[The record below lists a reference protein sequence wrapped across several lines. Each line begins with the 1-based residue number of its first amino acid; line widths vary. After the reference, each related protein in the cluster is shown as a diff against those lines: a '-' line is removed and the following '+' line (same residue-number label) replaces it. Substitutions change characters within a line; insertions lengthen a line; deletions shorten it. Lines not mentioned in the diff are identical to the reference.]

1 MRLTLTVVDPFGGD
15 AADVVLD
22 ADPEST
28 VGDIA
33 AELAAQVGHS
43 GAQVIPI
50 GQQRQGPVGSA
61 PLVYVD
67 GYAVDPSATV
77 IGSPL
82 REGAVVSL
90 QDPSGCLPGE
100 PTGLVE
106 LRVVGGPAAGFVH
119 RLGVGRYDIGSGAAS
134 AVRVDDPEVD
144 ARALT
149 LSVAKDG
156 TCRVTVHRD
165 GDGQEQ
171 DRDRDKNQEHVTLD
185 GVPIQDSEG
194 DGQKENDKAEKKEK
208 KQKGAK
214 GRGRNKG
221 GAESGGGKSSSAG
234 TYDWP
239 LGAQVGVGNTLF
251 ELGRYTP
258 PNAALKWSE
267 DGVGL
272 DYNRPP
278 RLRPPTRQTTFR
290 LPSAPREY
298 EPRPL
303 PWLMALTPLVGAV
316 VAVLIFQRWYYLI
329 MAGLSP
335 ILLFANYFNDKKHG
349 RKSHAK
355 QVKEYEEQKERIEK
369 DAQDALVQE
378 RDDRRHAIPDPA
390 AVLSLG
396 TGPRTRLWERRRTDR
411 DHLLIRVGTGQLPS
425 EVVLDDPEQ
434 DDHRRQ
440 VTWKIEDAPV
450 ALDLR
455 ALGVVGMAG
464 PGDSA
469 RALGRWAVAQTAALH
484 SPMDVQFYVLSENS
498 AQPSWDWVRWLP
510 HARPSSGQDVN
521 VLIGTDAETVG
532 ARVGELTQILDARK
546 KAAEQNR
553 SQGTTFSDPDIVV
566 VWDGSRRLRSLPGV
580 VRLLREG
587 PAVSL
592 YAICL
597 DAEERFL
604 PGECQAFVVAE
615 PRPEEHGRGG
625 RDRQHAQPQQAS
637 GGFPSF
643 QAWHTATPEPD
654 RAARPDKLRLRV
666 EEAGAE
672 RIKNVRPDFVPA
684 AWCLRLA
691 RSLSPLR
698 DISGES
704 EDSAL
709 PGSSRLLD
717 VLQLEPPAS
726 DAIVARW
733 RMGGQSTLAV
743 IGESY
748 DGPFGIDLRK
758 DGPHGLI
765 AGTTGSGKSELLQ
778 TIVAALAVANTPENM
793 TFVLVDYKGGSA
805 FKDCVK
811 LPHTVG
817 MVTDLDAH
825 LVERALESLGAE
837 LKRREH
843 ILAAA
848 DAKDIEDYQDLVRR
862 DPSHAPVPRLLIV
875 IDEFASM
882 VRDLPDFV
890 TGLVNIAQRGR
901 SLGIHLLLATQRPS
915 GVVSPEIRANTN
927 LRIALRVTDG
937 GESSDVIDSPE
948 AGQISKSTPG
958 RAYAR
963 LGHASLVPFQSG
975 RVGGRRP
982 GAADP
987 ASLAPWVGPLSWED
1001 LGRAALAKP
1010 KSEAREDDE
1019 ITDLKVLVDA
1029 VREANSSLGVPA
1041 QHSPWLPALDET
1053 LLLDD
1058 IEVPAVA
1065 LTAGRLAPAPY
1076 GVEDLPGDQAR
1087 RPVAVDFSSFGH
1099 LMIGGAP
1106 RSGRSQV
1113 LRTIAGSLARTHS
1126 VADVHLYG
1134 IDCGNGALNALTRL
1148 PHCGAVVGRNQTER
1162 VIRLVNRLKG
1172 ELSRRQDLL
1181 SDKGYA
1187 DIGEQRAAAAEG
1199 ERLPHIVV
1207 LLDRWE
1213 GWVPTLGEIDHGS
1226 LTDELQTMMREGAS
1240 VGIHLVLT
1248 GDRTLLVGRIATLTE
1263 DKYGLRLAD
1272 RSDFSSLGIPARKV
1286 PEEIPPGRA
1295 FRNEAGTETQFALL
1309 AEDTTGQG
1317 QAAALTAIGV
1327 VAAARDADVPR
1338 ARRPFRVD
1346 SLPSRIS
1353 FPEAWELRDP
1363 EASRSKL
1370 WALAGI
1376 GGDEIVGFGPD
1387 LAEGVPAFVVA
1398 GPAKS
1403 GRSTVLMNIA
1413 QSFLAHGTR
1422 LVVAAPRQ
1430 SPLRRLDGTDGVLKV
1445 FTGDDI
1451 DEDDFEELIDEASTE
1466 EPIAVLIDDG
1476 EILEDCDAGSQMKK
1490 LVSRGAERGLALVI
1504 AGDEED
1510 VCSGFSGWQ
1519 VDAKKARRGILLS
1532 PQESSSGD
1540 LIGVRLS
1547 RSMVGGQV
1555 VPGKGML
1562 HLGDG
1567 ELRTVVVP
1575 G

>member
-1 MRLTLTVVDPFGGD
+1 MRLTLTVVDPFGGGT
-15 AADVVLD
+15 ADVVLD
-22 ADPEST
+22 ADPESSM
-28 VGDIA
+28 GDIA
-33 AELAAQVGHS
+33 QELAQQVGQG
-43 GAQVIPI
+43 GAQVIPL
-50 GQQRQGPVGSA
+50 GQQSVGGGRGRGGGGGNS
-61 PLVYVD
+61 PLLYVD
-67 GYAVDPSATV
+67 GYAVDPGATV
-77 IGSPL
+77 ANSPL

-90 QDPSGCLPGE
+90 QDPAGCLPGE

-106 LRVVGGPAAGFVH
+106 LRVVGGPAAGAVH
-119 RLGVGRYDIGSGAAS
+119 RLGIGRYDIGSGPAS
-134 AVRVDDPEVD
+134 YIRIDDPEVD

-149 LSVAKDG
+149 LSVATDG
-156 TCRVTVHRD
+156 TCQVAVHGDKHRGKGGVT
-165 GDGQEQ
+165 G
-171 DRDRDKNQEHVTLD
+171 VTLD
-185 GVPIQDSEG
+185 GEAVEKP
-194 DGQKENDKAEKKEK
+194 DGGE
-208 KQKGAK
+208 
-214 GRGRNKG
+214 
-221 GAESGGGKSSSAG
+221 
-234 TYDWP
+234 WP
-239 LGAQVGVGNTLF
+239 LGGQIAVGNSLL
-251 ELGRYTP
+251 ELVRYAP

-267 DGVGL
+267 DGTGL

-278 RLRPPTRQTTFR
+278 RLRPPDRQTKFR
-290 LPSAPREY
+290 LPSPPKDFEA
-298 EPRPL
+298 RPL
-303 PWLMALTPLVGAV
+303 PWLMALFPLVGAV
-316 VAVLIFQRWYYLI
+316 VAVAIFGRWYYLI
-329 MAGLSP
+329 MAVLSP
-335 ILLFANYFNDKKHG
+335 IMLFGNYFMDKKHG

-355 QVKEYEEQKERIEK
+355 QVKEYKETKARIEK
-369 DAQDALVQE
+369 DAQDALVAE
-378 RDDRRHAIPDPA
+378 RVDRRNAIPDPA
-390 AVLSLG
+390 TVLSLG

-411 DHLLIRVGTGQLPS
+411 DHLLLRVGTGELPS
-425 EVVLDDPEQ
+425 EVVLDDPER
-434 DDHRRQ
+434 DEHRRQ
-440 VTWKIEDAPV
+440 VTWKIKDAPV
-450 ALDLR
+450 ALSLR
-455 ALGVVGMAG
+455 SLGVIGMAG

-484 SPMDVQFYVLSENS
+484 SPMDVQFYVLSENT
-498 AQPSWDWVRWLP
+498 AQESWDWVRWLP
-510 HARPSSGQDVN
+510 HARPGGGQDIN

-532 ARVGELTQILDARK
+532 ARIGELTQILDARL
-546 KAAEQNR
+546 KAAEQTRGR
-553 SQGTTFSDPDIVV
+553 SSFSDPDIVV

-587 PAVSL
+587 PDVSMYAV
-592 YAICL
+592 CL

-615 PRPEEHGRGG
+615 PKAQEYDPAGPAQGG
-625 RDRQHAQPQQAS
+625 GGVPQPVAG

-643 QAWHTATPEPD
+643 QAWHQTGQQTD
-654 RAARPDKLRLRV
+654 RREAADELRLRV
-666 EEAGAE
+666 EEEGAE
-672 RIKNVRPDFVPA
+672 RLRDIRPEFVSP

-698 DISGES
+698 DISGET

-709 PGSSRLLD
+709 PTSSRLLD
-717 VLQLEPPAS
+717 VLQLEPPTS
-726 DAIVARW
+726 DALAARW

-748 DGPFGIDLRK
+748 DGPFGIDMRK

-765 AGTTGSGKSELLQ
+765 AGTTGAGKSELLQ
-778 TIVAALAVANTPENM
+778 TIVASLAVANTPENM
-793 TFVLVDYKGGSA
+793 TFVLVDYKGGAA
-805 FKDCVK
+805 FKDCVH

-837 LKRREH
+837 LHRREH

-862 DPSHAPVPRLLIV
+862 DPSHKPLPRLLIV

-882 VRDLPDFV
+882 VRDLPNFV

-958 RAYAR
+958 RAYVR

-987 ASLAPWVGPLSWED
+987 RVLAPWVGALGWED
-1001 LGRAALAKP
+1001 LGRAALTKP
-1010 KSEAREDDE
+1010 KLEAREEEE

-1029 VREANSSLGVPA
+1029 VREANTALGIPA
-1041 QHSPWLPALDET
+1041 QHSPWLPALTET
-1053 LLLDD
+1053 LLLDE
-1058 IEVPAVA
+1058 IPAPQPTATAAPGA
-1065 LTAGRLAPAPY
+1065 LPPAPY
-1076 GVEDLPGDQAR
+1076 GIEDLPSDQAR
-1087 RPVAVDFSSFGH
+1087 RPVVVDFSTFGH

-1106 RSGRSQV
+1106 RSGRSQI

-1126 VADVHLYG
+1126 CADVHLYA

-1162 VIRLVNRLKG
+1162 VVRLINRLKG
-1172 ELSRRQDLL
+1172 ELSRRQDQLA
-1181 SDKGYA
+1181 DKGFA
-1187 DIGEQRAAAAEG
+1187 DIGEQRAAVAEQ

-1213 GWVPTLGEIDHGS
+1213 GWLPTLGEIDHGG
-1226 LTDELQTMMREGAS
+1226 LTDELTTIMREGAS
-1240 VGIHLVLT
+1240 VGIHMVIT
-1248 GDRTLLVGRIATLTE
+1248 GDRQLLVGRISSLTE

-1272 RSDFSSLGIPARKV
+1272 RSDFSTLGIPSRKV
-1286 PEEIPPGRA
+1286 PEEIPPGRGYK
-1295 FRNEAGTETQFALL
+1295 NEAGTETQFALL
-1309 AEDTTGQG
+1309 AEDATGQG
-1317 QAAALTAIGV
+1317 QAAAIGAIGE
-1327 VAAARDADVPR
+1327 AAAVRDAEVPR
-1338 ARRPFRVD
+1338 AKRPFRVD
-1346 SLPSRIS
+1346 SLPSRVS
-1353 FPEAWELRDP
+1353 FGDAWEMRDA

-1370 WALAGI
+1370 WGLAGI
-1376 GGDEIVGFGPD
+1376 GGDDIMGFGPD
-1387 LAEGVPAFVVA
+1387 LASGVPTFVIA

-1403 GRSTVLMNIA
+1403 GRSTTLMNFA
-1413 QSFLAHGTR
+1413 QSYLNQGVR
-1422 LVVAAPRQ
+1422 LVIAAPRP
-1430 SPLRRLDGTDGVLKV
+1430 SPLRQLDGHDLVVKA

-1451 DEDDFEELIDEASTE
+1451 DEDDFEEAIDSATLED
-1466 EPIAVLIDDG
+1466 PIVVLVDDG
-1476 EILEDCDAGSQMKK
+1476 EVLEDCDAESHFKR
-1490 LVSRGAERGLALVI
+1490 LVQRGVERGLALVI

-1519 VDAKKARRGILLS
+1519 VEAKKGRRGILLS

-1540 LIGVRLS
+1540 LIGLRIS

-1555 VPGKGML
+1555 APGKGML

-1567 ELRTVVVP
+1567 ELRTVVIP

>member
-33 AELAAQVGHS
+33 QELAAQVGHS
-43 GAQVIPI
+43 GAQVVPI
-50 GQQRQGPVGSA
+50 GHQGRTPAGNA

-77 IGSPL
+77 VGSPL
-82 REGAVVSL
+82 RDGAVVSL

-106 LRVVGGPAAGFVH
+106 LRVVGGPAAGIVH
-119 RLGVGRYDIGSGAAS
+119 RLGVGRYDIGSGPAS
-134 AVRVDDPEVD
+134 TLRIDDPEVD

-149 LSVAKDG
+149 LSVATDG
-156 TCRVTVHRD
+156 TCQVTLHCD
-165 GDGQEQ
+165 AED
-171 DRDRDKNQEHVTLD
+171 VTLD
-185 GVPIQDSEG
+185 GTSMAEPEDTEEDKGKKKRKGKKRKDRGGPAGRGQDGG
-194 DGQKENDKAEKKEK
+194 DGTA
-208 KQKGAK
+208 
-214 GRGRNKG
+214 
-221 GAESGGGKSSSAG
+221 SGKR
-234 TYDWP
+234 DWP
-239 LGAQVGVGNTLF
+239 LGGQIGVGNSLL
-251 ELGRYTP
+251 ELVRYTP
-258 PNAALKWSE
+258 PNAALKWSD
-267 DGVGL
+267 DGLGL

-278 RLRPPTRQTTFR
+278 RLRPAERQTNFR

-298 EPRPL
+298 EARPL

-329 MAGLSP
+329 MAALSP
-335 ILLFANYFNDKKHG
+335 VLLFANYFNDKKHG

-369 DAQDALVQE
+369 DAQEALVQE
-378 RDDRRHAIPDPA
+378 RNDRRHAIPDPA
-390 AVLSLG
+390 TVLSLG

-411 DHLLIRVGTGQLPS
+411 DHLLLRFGTGRLPS

-450 ALDLR
+450 ALNLR
-455 ALGVVGMAG
+455 ALGVIGVAG

-498 AQPSWDWVRWLP
+498 ARQSWDWVRWLP
-510 HARPSSGQDVN
+510 HARPAAGQDVN
-521 VLIGTDAETVG
+521 VLIGNDAETVG
-532 ARVGELTQILDARK
+532 ARIGELTQILDARK

-587 PAVSL
+587 PSVSM
-592 YAICL
+592 YALCL

-615 PRPEEHGRGG
+615 PKAEEHDRGQQQ
-625 RDRQHAQPQQAS
+625 QHVRPQQAG

-643 QAWHTATPEPD
+643 QAWHTGTAAEPS
-654 RAARPDKLRLRV
+654 RADAPGKLRLRV

-672 RIKNVRPDFVPA
+672 RLKDVRPDFVSP

-698 DISGES
+698 DISGET

-717 VLQLEPPAS
+717 VLQLEPPTS

-748 DGPFGIDLRK
+748 DGPFGIDIRK

-927 LRIALRVTDG
+927 LRIALRVTDA
-937 GESSDVIDSPE
+937 GESTDVIDSPE
-948 AGQISKSTPG
+948 AGHITKSTPG

-987 ASLAPWVGPLSWED
+987 AALAPWVGPLAWED
-1001 LGRAALAKP
+1001 LGRAALTKP

-1029 VREANSSLGVPA
+1029 VRDANSSLGIPA

-1058 IEVPAVA
+1058 VEVPAVA
-1065 LTAGRLAPAPY
+1065 LAPGKLPPAPY
-1076 GVEDLPGDQAR
+1076 GIEDLPADQAR
-1087 RPVAVDFSSFGH
+1087 RPVVVDFATFGH

-1148 PHCGAVVGRNQTER
+1148 PHCGAVVARNQTER

-1181 SDKGYA
+1181 ADKGFA
-1187 DIGEQRAAAAEG
+1187 DIGEQRAAVAED

-1317 QAAALTAIGV
+1317 QAAALAAIGE
-1327 VAAARDADVPR
+1327 AATARDADVPR
-1338 ARRPFRVD
+1338 TRRPFRVD

-1370 WALAGI
+1370 WGLAGI

-1387 LAEGVPAFVVA
+1387 LAEGVPAFVIA

-1403 GRSTVLMNIA
+1403 GRSTVLMNFA

-1451 DEDDFEELIDEASTE
+1451 DEDDFEELIDEASAD

-1476 EILEDCDAGSQMKK
+1476 EILEDCDAESQLKK
-1490 LVSRGAERGLALVI
+1490 IVSRGAERGLALVI

-1540 LIGVRLS
+1540 LIGLRLS

>member
-1 MRLTLTVVDPFGGD
+1 MRLTLTVVDPYGGGS
-15 AADVVLD
+15 ADVVLD

-33 AELAAQVGHS
+33 EELAKQVGIA

-50 GQQRQGPVGSA
+50 GHQGQAGTGGA

-77 IGSPL
+77 VGSPL

-106 LRVVGGPAAGFVH
+106 LRVVGGPGAGFVH
-119 RLGVGRYDIGSGAAS
+119 RLGVGKYDIGSGPAAY
-134 AVRVDDPEVD
+134 VRIEDPEVD

-149 LSVAKDG
+149 LSVATDG
-156 TCRVTVHRD
+156 TCKVAVHS
-165 GDGQEQ
+165 
-171 DRDRDKNQEHVTLD
+171 DKEGVTLD
-185 GVPIQDSEG
+185 GESVQERDG
-194 DGQKENDKAEKKEK
+194 D
-208 KQKGAK
+208 
-214 GRGRNKG
+214 
-221 GAESGGGKSSSAG
+221 
-234 TYDWP
+234 DWP
-239 LGAQVGVGNTLF
+239 LGAQIAVGNSLV
-251 ELGRYTP
+251 ELARYAP

-278 RLRPPTRQTTFR
+278 RLRPAERQTNFR
-290 LPSAPREY
+290 LPSSPRDY
-298 EPRPL
+298 EARPL

-316 VAVLIFQRWYYLI
+316 VAVMVFGRWYYLI

-355 QVKEYEEQKERIEK
+355 QVKEYEEQKARIEK
-369 DAQDALVQE
+369 DAQAALVAE
-378 RDDRRHAIPDPA
+378 RDDRRQAIPDPA
-390 AVLSLG
+390 VVLSVA

-411 DHLLIRVGTGQLPS
+411 DHLLLRVGTGQLPS

-450 ALDLR
+450 ALSLR
-455 ALGVVGMAG
+455 TLGVVGIAG

-469 RALGRWAVAQTAALH
+469 RSLGRWAVAQTAALH

-498 AQPSWDWVRWLP
+498 AQSEWDWVRWLP
-510 HARPSSGQDVN
+510 HSRPSGGQDVN

-532 ARVGELTQILDARK
+532 ARIGELTQILDARK
-546 KAAEQNR
+546 KAAEQKGGGA
-553 SQGTTFSDPDIVV
+553 QGSSFTDPDIVV

-587 PAVSL
+587 PAVSMF
-592 YAICL
+592 AVCI

-615 PRPEEHGRGG
+615 PRAEESG
-625 RDRQHAQPQQAS
+625 RQHRDAEARPAQQVA

-643 QAWHTATPEPD
+643 QAWHTNTPAEPEQ
-654 RAARPDKLRLRV
+654 RARAEKLRLRV
-666 EEAGAE
+666 EEAGVE
-672 RIKNVRPDFVPA
+672 RITGVRPDFVTP

-691 RSLSPLR
+691 RSLSALR
-698 DISGES
+698 DISGET

-717 VLQLEPPAS
+717 VLQLEPPTA
-726 DAIVARW
+726 DAIGARW
-733 RMGGQSTLAV
+733 RMGGQSTMAV

-748 DGPFGIDLRK
+748 DGPFGIDMRK

-948 AGQISKSTPG
+948 AGHISKNTPG
-958 RAYAR
+958 RAYVR
-963 LGHASLVPFQSG
+963 LGHSSLVPFQSG

-987 ASLAPWVGPLSWED
+987 AALAPWVGPLGWEE
-1001 LGRAALAKP
+1001 LGRAALTKP
-1010 KSEAREDDE
+1010 KTESREDDE

-1029 VREANSSLGVPA
+1029 VRDANRSMGIPA
-1041 QHSPWLPALDET
+1041 QHSPWLPALDEK
-1053 LLLDD
+1053 LLLDE
-1058 IEVPAVA
+1058 IEVPA
-1065 LTAGRLAPAPY
+1065 LAGAAPGKLPPAPY
-1076 GVEDLPGDQAR
+1076 GIEDLPSDQAR
-1087 RPVAVDFSSFGH
+1087 RPVVVDFASFGH

-1126 VADVHLYG
+1126 TADVHLYG

-1162 VIRLVNRLKG
+1162 VVRLVNRLKG

-1181 SDKGYA
+1181 ADSGFA
-1187 DIGEQRAAAAEG
+1187 DIGEQRASAEES

-1213 GWVPTLGEIDHGS
+1213 GWVPTLGEVDHGS

-1240 VGIHLVLT
+1240 VGIHLILT

-1272 RSDFSSLGIPARKV
+1272 RSDFASLGIPSRKV

-1309 AEDTTGQG
+1309 SEDTTGQG
-1317 QAAALTAIGV
+1317 QAAAITAIGEA
-1327 VAAARDADVPR
+1327 AAARDAGVPR

-1353 FPEAWELRDP
+1353 FPEAWEMRDP
-1363 EASRSKL
+1363 EASRSRL
-1370 WALAGI
+1370 WALIGI

-1387 LAEGVPAFVVA
+1387 LADGVPSFVIA

-1403 GRSTVLMNIA
+1403 GRSTVLMNVA
-1413 QSFLAHGTR
+1413 QSLLAQGTR

-1430 SPLRRLDGTDGVLKV
+1430 SPVRQLDGAEGVLKV

-1451 DEDDFEELIDEASTE
+1451 DEDEFEELIDGASPE
-1466 EPIAVLIDDG
+1466 EPIAVLVDDG
-1476 EILEDCDAGSQMKK
+1476 EILEDCDAESQMKK
-1490 LVSRGAERGLALVI
+1490 IVSRGAERGLALVI

-1540 LIGVRLS
+1540 LIGLRVS
-1547 RSMVGGQV
+1547 RQMVGGQV
-1555 VPGKGML
+1555 TPGKGML

>member
-1 MRLTLTVVDPFGGD
+1 VRLTLTVVDPFGGGS
-15 AADVVLD
+15 ADVVLD

-33 AELAAQVGHS
+33 QELAKQVGDI

-50 GQQRQGPVGSA
+50 GQQHMTHGSA

-77 IGSPL
+77 VRSPL
-82 REGAVVSL
+82 RDGAVVSL

-100 PTGLVE
+100 PAGLVE

-119 RLGVGRYDIGSGAAS
+119 RLGVGRYDIGSGPAS
-134 AVRVDDPEVD
+134 YIRIDDPEVE

-149 LSVAKDG
+149 LSVASDG
-156 TCRVTVHRD
+156 TCTLAVHVEGEDAVRLDGEPVD
-165 GDGQEQ
+165 GD
-171 DRDRDKNQEHVTLD
+171 
-185 GVPIQDSEG
+185 
-194 DGQKENDKAEKKEK
+194 A
-208 KQKGAK
+208 
-214 GRGRNKG
+214 
-221 GAESGGGKSSSAG
+221 
-234 TYDWP
+234 WP
-239 LGAQVGVGNTLF
+239 LGAQVSVGNTL
-251 ELGRYTP
+251 LQLARYSP
-258 PNAALKWSE
+258 PDAALKWSD
-267 DGVGL
+267 DGIGL

-278 RLRPPTRQTTFR
+278 RLRPAERQTKFR
-290 LPSAPREY
+290 LPSPPREY
-298 EPRPL
+298 EARPL

-316 VAVLIFQRWYYLI
+316 VSVLIFQRWYYLI

-349 RKSHAK
+349 RKSHAR
-355 QVKEYEEQKERIEK
+355 QVKEYKEQKERIEA
-369 DAQDALVQE
+369 DAQEALRNE
-378 RDDRRHAIPDPA
+378 RDDRRHAVPDPA
-390 AVLSLG
+390 AVLSMG
-396 TGPRTRLWERRRTDR
+396 TGPRTRLWERRRTDP
-411 DHLLIRVGTGQLPS
+411 DHLLLRVGTGTLPS

-440 VTWKIEDAPV
+440 VTWNIEDAPV
-450 ALDLR
+450 ALNLR
-455 ALGVVGMAG
+455 SLGVIGIAG

-484 SPMDVQFYVLSENS
+484 SPMDVQFCVLSDNS
-498 AQPSWDWVRWLP
+498 ARDSWDWLRWLP
-510 HARPSSGQDVN
+510 HTRPAAGLDVN
-521 VLIGTDAETVG
+521 ILIGTDAETVG
-532 ARVGELTQILDARK
+532 ARIGELTQILDARK

-553 SQGTTFSDPDIVV
+553 GQAATFSDPDIVV

-587 PAVSL
+587 PSVSMFAV
-592 YAICL
+592 CL

-615 PRPEEHGRGG
+615 PHRREPHSEETAPRPV
-625 RDRQHAQPQQAS
+625 S

-643 QAWHTATPEPD
+643 QAWHTAAPQETRSDD
-654 RAARPDKLRLRV
+654 RPLELRLRV
-666 EEAGAE
+666 EEAGAA
-672 RIKNVRPDFVPA
+672 RIKDVRPDFVSP

-691 RSLSPLR
+691 RALAPLR
-698 DISGES
+698 DISGET

-717 VLQLEPPAS
+717 VLQLEPPTP

-748 DGPFGIDLRK
+748 DGPFGIDIRK

-793 TFVLVDYKGGSA
+793 TFVLVDYKGGAA
-805 FKDCVK
+805 FKDCVH

-837 LKRREH
+837 LHRREH

-862 DPSHAPVPRLLIV
+862 DPSHRPVPRLLIV

-948 AGQISKSTPG
+948 AGHISKNTPG

-987 ASLAPWVGPLSWED
+987 AALAPWVGPLAWED

-1010 KSEAREDDE
+1010 ASQAREDDE
-1019 ITDLKVLVDA
+1019 ITDLKVLVDTI
-1029 VREANSSLGVPA
+1029 RDANRSLGIPRL
-1041 QHSPWLPALDET
+1041 HSPWLPALDET
-1053 LLLDD
+1053 LLLED
-1058 IEVPAVA
+1058 VPAPA
-1065 LTAGRLAPAPY
+1065 FTPAPGRLAPAPY
-1076 GVEDLPGDQAR
+1076 GVEDLPALQSR
-1087 RPVAVDFSSFGH
+1087 RPVAVDFDSFGH

-1148 PHCGAVVGRNQTER
+1148 PHCGAVVSRNQTER

-1172 ELSRRQDLL
+1172 EMDRRQNLL
-1181 SDKGYA
+1181 ADKGFA
-1187 DIGEQRAAAAEG
+1187 DIGEQRAAVAED

-1213 GWVPTLGEIDHGS
+1213 GWVPTLGELDHGS

-1272 RSDFSSLGIPARKV
+1272 RGDFSALGIPARKV

-1295 FRNEAGTETQFALL
+1295 FRNESGTETQFALL

-1317 QAAALTAIGV
+1317 QAAALTAIGEA
-1327 VAAARDADVPR
+1327 AAARDAQVPR

-1346 SLPSRIS
+1346 SLPSRIN
-1353 FPEAWELRDP
+1353 FADAWEMRDP
-1363 EASRSKL
+1363 QAARSKL

-1376 GGDEIVGFGPD
+1376 GGDEIVGLGPD
-1387 LAEGVPAFVVA
+1387 LAEGVPAFVIA

-1403 GRSTVLMNIA
+1403 GRSTVLMNFA
-1413 QSFLAHGTR
+1413 QSYLRQGVR

-1430 SPLRRLDGTDGVLKV
+1430 SPLRQLDGSEGVLKV

-1451 DEDDFEELIDEASTE
+1451 DEDEFEELIDDAEPSTDA
-1466 EPIAVLIDDG
+1466 PVAVLIDDA
-1476 EILEDCDAGSQMKK
+1476 EILEDADAASQLKK

-1540 LIGVRLS
+1540 LIGLRLS
-1547 RSMVGGQV
+1547 RSLVGGQIA
-1555 VPGKGML
+1555 PGKGML

>member
-1 MRLTLTVVDPFGGD
+1 MRLTLTVVDPYGGS

-33 AELAAQVGHS
+33 EELAKQVGVS

-50 GQQRQGPVGSA
+50 GHQRQQGGGSGGA

-77 IGSPL
+77 VGSPL

-106 LRVVGGPAAGFVH
+106 LRVVGGPGAGFVH
-119 RLGVGRYDIGSGAAS
+119 RLGVGKYDIGSGPAAY
-134 AVRVDDPEVD
+134 VKIEDPEVE

-149 LSVAKDG
+149 LSVSSDG
-156 TCRVTVHRD
+156 ACKVVVH
-165 GDGQEQ
+165 GDKE
-171 DRDRDKNQEHVTLD
+171 KVTLD
-185 GVPIQDSEG
+185 GESVKDRDSE
-194 DGQKENDKAEKKEK
+194 E
-208 KQKGAK
+208 
-214 GRGRNKG
+214 
-221 GAESGGGKSSSAG
+221 
-234 TYDWP
+234 WP
-239 LGAQVGVGNTLF
+239 LGGQIGIGNSLV
-251 ELGRYTP
+251 ELARYAP

-278 RLRPPTRQTTFR
+278 RLRPPQRQTSFR
-290 LPSAPREY
+290 LPSPPREY
-298 EPRPL
+298 EARPL

-316 VAVLIFQRWYYLI
+316 IAVAVFGRWYYLI

-369 DAQDALVQE
+369 DARDALVAE
-378 RDDRRHAIPDPA
+378 RDDRRQAIPDPA
-390 AVLSLG
+390 VVLSVG

-411 DHLLIRVGTGQLPS
+411 DHLLVRVGTGQLAS

-440 VTWKIEDAPV
+440 VTWKIKDAPV
-450 ALDLR
+450 ALSLR
-455 ALGVVGMAG
+455 TLGVVGIAG

-469 RALGRWAVAQTAALH
+469 RSLGRWAVAQTAALH

-498 AQPSWDWVRWLP
+498 AQSGWDWVRWLP
-510 HARPSSGQDVN
+510 HSKPSGGQDVN

-532 ARVGELTQILDARK
+532 ARIGELTQILDARK
-546 KAAEQNR
+546 KAAEQKGGGA
-553 SQGTTFSDPDIVV
+553 QGSSFSDPDIVV

-587 PAVSL
+587 PAVSMF
-592 YAICL
+592 AVCL

-615 PRPEEHGRGG
+615 PMAEESGRPQPDE
-625 RDRQHAQPQQAS
+625 QVQAAQQVV

-643 QAWHTATPEPD
+643 QAWHTGAPAEAEQ
-654 RAARPDKLRLRV
+654 RARTEKLRLRV
-666 EEAGAE
+666 EEAGVE
-672 RIKNVRPDFVPA
+672 RITDVRPDFVTS

-691 RSLSPLR
+691 RAMSALR
-698 DISGES
+698 DISGET

-709 PGSSRLLD
+709 PGASRLLD
-717 VLQLEPPAS
+717 VLQLEPPTA
-726 DAIVARW
+726 DAIGARW
-733 RMGGQSTLAV
+733 RMGGQSTMAV

-748 DGPFGIDLRK
+748 DGPFGIDMRK

-848 DAKDIEDYQDLVRR
+848 DAKDIEDYQDLVKR

-948 AGQISKSTPG
+948 AGHISKNTPG
-958 RAYAR
+958 RAYVR
-963 LGHASLVPFQSG
+963 LGHSSLVPFQSG

-987 ASLAPWVGPLSWED
+987 AALAPWVGALGWED
-1001 LGRAALAKP
+1001 LGRAALTKP
-1010 KSEAREDDE
+1010 KTEAREDDE
-1019 ITDLKVLVDA
+1019 VTDLKVLVDA
-1029 VREANSSLGVPA
+1029 VRDANRSLGIPA

-1058 IEVPAVA
+1058 IDAPV
-1065 LTAGRLAPAPY
+1065 LAGAAPGKLPPAPF
-1076 GVEDLPGDQAR
+1076 GIEDLPSDQAR
-1087 RPVAVDFSSFGH
+1087 RPVVVDFASFGH

-1162 VIRLVNRLKG
+1162 VVRLVNRLKG

-1181 SDKGYA
+1181 ADAGYA
-1187 DIGEQRAAAAEG
+1187 DIGEQRASVAED

-1213 GWVPTLGEIDHGS
+1213 GWVPTLGEVDHGS

-1272 RSDFSSLGIPARKV
+1272 RGDFSALGIPTRKV

-1309 AEDTTGQG
+1309 SEDTTGQG
-1317 QAAALTAIGV
+1317 QAAAITAIGE
-1327 VAAARDADVPR
+1327 AATARDAEVPR

-1346 SLPSRIS
+1346 SLPSRIA
-1353 FPEAWELRDP
+1353 FPDAWEMRDP

-1370 WALAGI
+1370 WALIGI

-1387 LAEGVPAFVVA
+1387 LADGVPSFVIA

-1403 GRSTVLMNIA
+1403 GRSTVLLNVA
-1413 QSFLAHGTR
+1413 QSLLAQGTR

-1430 SPLRRLDGTDGVLKV
+1430 SPVRQLDGREGVLKV

-1451 DEDDFEELIDEASTE
+1451 DEDEFEELIDEASPE

-1476 EILEDCDAGSQMKK
+1476 EILEDCDAESQMKK
-1490 LVSRGAERGLALVI
+1490 IVSRGAERGLALVI

-1540 LIGVRLS
+1540 LIGLRIS
-1547 RSMVGGQV
+1547 RGMVGGQV
-1555 VPGKGML
+1555 APGKGML

>member
-1 MRLTLTVVDPFGGD
+1 MRLTLTVVDPFGGGT
-15 AADVVLD
+15 ADVVLD

-33 AELAAQVGHS
+33 EELAKQVGVS

-50 GQQRQGPVGSA
+50 GHQRQGGAGNA

-90 QDPSGCLPGE
+90 QDPSGCLVGE

-106 LRVVGGPAAGFVH
+106 LRIVGGPGAGFVH
-119 RLGVGRYDIGSGAAS
+119 RLGVGKYDIGSGNAAH
-134 AVRVDDPEVD
+134 VRIDDPELD

-149 LSVAKDG
+149 LSVATDG
-156 TCRVTVHRD
+156 TCKVAVHS
-165 GDGQEQ
+165 
-171 DRDRDKNQEHVTLD
+171 DKEGVTLD
-185 GVPIQDSEG
+185 GAPITER
-194 DGQKENDKAEKKEK
+194 ENEKKDETDGKGKRKRK
-208 KQKGAK
+208 KKDGEDGDEQGVRDKDA
-214 GRGRNKG
+214 
-221 GAESGGGKSSSAG
+221 
-234 TYDWP
+234 WP
-239 LGAQVGVGNTLF
+239 LGAQIAVGNSLV
-251 ELGRYTP
+251 ELARYSP
-258 PNAALKWSE
+258 PNAALKWSD

-278 RLRPPTRQTTFR
+278 RLRPPERQTNFR
-290 LPSAPREY
+290 LPSPPREY
-298 EPRPL
+298 EARPL

-316 VAVLIFQRWYYLI
+316 VAVAIFGRWYYLI

-355 QVKEYEEQKERIEK
+355 QVQEYEEQKARIEK
-369 DAQDALVQE
+369 DAQDALVTE
-378 RDDRRHAIPDPA
+378 RNDRRHAIPDPA
-390 AVLSLG
+390 VVLSVG

-411 DHLLIRVGTGQLPS
+411 DHLLLRVGTGRLPS

-450 ALDLR
+450 ALSLR
-455 ALGVVGMAG
+455 GLGVIGMAG

-469 RALGRWAVAQTAALH
+469 RSLGRWAVAQTAALH

-498 AQPSWDWVRWLP
+498 AQSKWDWVRWLP
-510 HARPSSGQDVN
+510 HARPSGGQDVN

-532 ARVGELTQILDARK
+532 ARIGELTQILDARK
-546 KAAEQNR
+546 KAAQQNGGQA
-553 SQGTTFSDPDIVV
+553 STFSDPDIVV

-587 PAVSL
+587 PSVSI

-615 PRPEEHGRGG
+615 PKVEET
-625 RDRQHAQPQQAS
+625 RQQQGTQRQVA

-643 QAWHTATPEPD
+643 QAWHAGADAAESEQ
-654 RAARPDKLRLRV
+654 RARAEKLRLRV

-672 RIKNVRPDFVPA
+672 RIADVRPDFVTP

-691 RSLSPLR
+691 RSLSALR
-698 DISGES
+698 DISGET

-709 PGSSRLLD
+709 PGASRLLD
-717 VLQLEPPAS
+717 VLQLEPPTA
-726 DAIVARW
+726 DAITARW
-733 RMGGQSTLAV
+733 RMGGQSTMAV

-748 DGPFGIDLRK
+748 DGPFGIDMRK

-937 GESSDVIDSPE
+937 GESTDVIDSPE
-948 AGQISKSTPG
+948 AGHISKSTPG
-958 RAYAR
+958 RAYVR
-963 LGHASLVPFQSG
+963 LGHSSLVPFQSG

-987 ASLAPWVGPLSWED
+987 AALAPWVGPLGWED
-1001 LGRAALAKP
+1001 LGRAALTKP
-1010 KSEAREDDE
+1010 KAEARQDDE

-1029 VREANSSLGVPA
+1029 VREANRSMGIPA

-1058 IEVPAVA
+1058 IEVPALA
-1065 LTAGRLAPAPY
+1065 ATAPGKLPPAPY
-1076 GVEDLPGDQAR
+1076 GIEDLPADQAR
-1087 RPVAVDFSSFGH
+1087 RPVVVDFAHFGH

-1126 VADVHLYG
+1126 TADVHLYG

-1148 PHCGAVVGRNQTER
+1148 PHCGAVVSRNQTER
-1162 VIRLVNRLKG
+1162 VVRLVNRLKG
-1172 ELSRRQDLL
+1172 EMDRRQNLL
-1181 SDKGYA
+1181 ADKGFA
-1187 DIGEQRAAAAEG
+1187 DIGEQRAAVAED

-1213 GWVPTLGEIDHGS
+1213 GWVPTLGEVDHGS

-1240 VGIHLVLT
+1240 IGIHLVLT

-1295 FRNEAGTETQFALL
+1295 FRNESGTETQFALL

-1317 QAAALTAIGV
+1317 QAAALTAIGEA
-1327 VAAARDADVPR
+1327 AAARDADVPR

-1370 WALAGI
+1370 WALVGI

-1387 LAEGVPAFVVA
+1387 LADGVPAFVIA

-1413 QSFLAHGTR
+1413 QSFLAQGTR

-1430 SPLRRLDGTDGVLKV
+1430 SPLRQLDGAQGVLKV

-1451 DEDDFEELIDEASTE
+1451 DEDEFEELIDEASLE
-1466 EPIAVLIDDG
+1466 EPIAVLVDDG
-1476 EILEDCDAGSQMKK
+1476 EILEDCDAESQMKK
-1490 LVSRGAERGLALVI
+1490 IVSRGAERGLALVI

-1540 LIGVRLS
+1540 LIGLRIS
-1547 RSMVGGQV
+1547 RGMVGGQV
-1555 VPGKGML
+1555 APGKGML

>member
-33 AELAAQVGHS
+33 RELAAQVGHS

-50 GQQRQGPVGSA
+50 GHQGQTPAGNV

-82 REGAVVSL
+82 RDGAVVSL

-106 LRVVGGPAAGFVH
+106 LRVVGGPAAGIVH
-119 RLGVGRYDIGSGAAS
+119 RLGVGRYDIGSGPAS
-134 AVRVDDPEVD
+134 TLRIDDPEVD

-149 LSVAKDG
+149 LSVATDG
-156 TCRVTVHRD
+156 TCQVTVHCD
-165 GDGQEQ
+165 EEG
-171 DRDRDKNQEHVTLD
+171 VTLD
-185 GVPIQDSEG
+185 GAPLTGPEG
-194 DGQKENDKAEKKEK
+194 AEEDKAKGKGKGKRKRKERS
-208 KQKGAK
+208 GA
-214 GRGRNKG
+214 
-221 GAESGGGKSSSAG
+221 ADVGGKVPG
-234 TYDWP
+234 KRDWP
-239 LGAQVGVGNTLF
+239 LGGQIGVGNTLL
-251 ELGRYTP
+251 ELTRYTP
-258 PNAALKWSE
+258 PNAALKWSD
-267 DGVGL
+267 DGIGL

-278 RLRPPTRQTTFR
+278 RLRPPERQTNFR

-298 EPRPL
+298 EARPL

-329 MAGLSP
+329 MAALSP
-335 ILLFANYFNDKKHG
+335 VLLFANYFNDKKHG

-355 QVKEYEEQKERIEK
+355 QVEEYKEQKERIEK
-369 DAQDALVQE
+369 DAQEALVQE
-378 RDDRRHAIPDPA
+378 RNDRRHAIPDPA
-390 AVLSLG
+390 TVLSLG

-411 DHLLIRVGTGQLPS
+411 DHLLLRFGTGRLPS

-450 ALDLR
+450 ALRLR
-455 ALGVVGMAG
+455 SLGVIGVAG

-498 AQPSWDWVRWLP
+498 ARESWDWVRWLP
-510 HARPSSGQDVN
+510 HARPSGGQDVN

-532 ARVGELTQILDARK
+532 ARIGELTQILDARK
-546 KAAEQNR
+546 KAAEENR
-553 SQGTTFSDPDIVV
+553 SQGTTFGDPDIVV

-587 PAVSL
+587 PAVSM
-592 YAICL
+592 YALCL

-615 PRPEEHGRGG
+615 PKAEED
-625 RDRQHAQPQQAS
+625 DREQRQEQPQQQAG

-643 QAWHTATPEPD
+643 QAWHTRTAAEPGRAGVPD
-654 RAARPDKLRLRV
+654 RLRLRV

-672 RIKNVRPDFVPA
+672 RLKDVRPDFVSP

-698 DISGES
+698 DISGET

-709 PGSSRLLD
+709 PASSRLLD
-717 VLQLEPPAS
+717 VLQLEPPTS

-748 DGPFGIDLRK
+748 DGPFGIDIRK

-927 LRIALRVTDG
+927 LRIALRVTDA
-937 GESSDVIDSPE
+937 GESTDVIDSPE
-948 AGQISKSTPG
+948 AGHIAKSTPG

-987 ASLAPWVGPLSWED
+987 ATLAPWVGRLDWED

-1010 KSEAREDDE
+1010 KSQAREDDE

-1029 VREANSSLGVPA
+1029 VRDANRSLGIPA

-1058 IEVPAVA
+1058 VEVPAVA
-1065 LTAGRLAPAPY
+1065 LAPGRLPPAPY
-1076 GVEDLPGDQAR
+1076 GIEDLPADQAR
-1087 RPVAVDFSSFGH
+1087 RPVVVDFATFGH

-1181 SDKGYA
+1181 ADKGFA
-1187 DIGEQRAAAAEG
+1187 DIGEQRAAAAED

-1309 AEDTTGQG
+1309 SEDTTGQG
-1317 QAAALTAIGV
+1317 QAAALAAIGE
-1327 VAAARDADVPR
+1327 AATARDAGVPR

-1363 EASRSKL
+1363 EASRSRL

-1387 LAEGVPAFVVA
+1387 LAEGVPAFVIA

-1403 GRSTVLMNIA
+1403 GRSTVLMNFA
-1413 QSFLAHGTR
+1413 RSFLAHGTR

-1430 SPLRRLDGTDGVLKV
+1430 SPLRQLDGTEGVLKV

-1451 DEDDFEELIDEASTE
+1451 DEDDFEELIDGASTDA
-1466 EPIAVLIDDG
+1466 PIAVLVDDG
-1476 EILEDCDAGSQMKK
+1476 EILEDCDAESQLKK

-1540 LIGVRLS
+1540 LIGLRLS
-1547 RSMVGGQV
+1547 RGMVGGQV

>member
-1 MRLTLTVVDPFGGD
+1 MRLTLTVVDPYGGGS
-15 AADVVLD
+15 ADVVLD

-33 AELAAQVGHS
+33 EELAKQVGVA

-50 GQQRQGPVGSA
+50 GHQGQAGTGGA

-77 IGSPL
+77 VGSPL

-106 LRVVGGPAAGFVH
+106 LRVVGGPGAGFVH
-119 RLGVGRYDIGSGAAS
+119 RLGVGKYDIGSGPAAY
-134 AVRVDDPEVD
+134 VRIEDPEVD

-149 LSVAKDG
+149 LSVATDG
-156 TCRVTVHRD
+156 TCKVAVHS
-165 GDGQEQ
+165 
-171 DRDRDKNQEHVTLD
+171 DKEGVTLD
-185 GVPIQDSEG
+185 GESVQERDG
-194 DGQKENDKAEKKEK
+194 D
-208 KQKGAK
+208 
-214 GRGRNKG
+214 
-221 GAESGGGKSSSAG
+221 
-234 TYDWP
+234 DWP
-239 LGAQVGVGNTLF
+239 LGAQIAVGNSLV
-251 ELGRYTP
+251 ELARYAP

-278 RLRPPTRQTTFR
+278 RLRPAERQTNFR
-290 LPSAPREY
+290 LPSPPRDY
-298 EPRPL
+298 EARPL

-316 VAVLIFQRWYYLI
+316 VAVMVFGRWYYLI

-355 QVKEYEEQKERIEK
+355 QVKEYEEQKARIEK
-369 DAQDALVQE
+369 DAQAALVAE
-378 RDDRRHAIPDPA
+378 RDDRRQAIPDPA
-390 AVLSLG
+390 VVLSVA

-411 DHLLIRVGTGQLPS
+411 DHLLLRVGTGQLPS

-450 ALDLR
+450 ALSLR
-455 ALGVVGMAG
+455 TLGVVGIAG

-469 RALGRWAVAQTAALH
+469 RSLGRWAVAQTAALH

-498 AQPSWDWVRWLP
+498 AQSEWDWVRWLP
-510 HARPSSGQDVN
+510 HSRPSGGQDVN

-532 ARVGELTQILDARK
+532 ARIGELTQILDARK
-546 KAAEQNR
+546 KAAEQKGGGA
-553 SQGTTFSDPDIVV
+553 QGSSFTDPDIVV

-587 PAVSL
+587 PAVSMF
-592 YAICL
+592 AVCI

-615 PRPEEHGRGG
+615 PRAEESGRQQ
-625 RDRQHAQPQQAS
+625 RDAEARPAQQVA

-643 QAWHTATPEPD
+643 QAWHTNTPAEPEQ
-654 RAARPDKLRLRV
+654 RARAEKLRLRV
-666 EEAGAE
+666 EEAGVE
-672 RIKNVRPDFVPA
+672 RITGVRPDFVTP

-691 RSLSPLR
+691 RSLSALR
-698 DISGES
+698 DISGET

-717 VLQLEPPAS
+717 VLQLEPPTA
-726 DAIVARW
+726 DAIGARW
-733 RMGGQSTLAV
+733 RMGGQSTMAV

-748 DGPFGIDLRK
+748 DGPFGIDMRK

-948 AGQISKSTPG
+948 AGHISKNTPG
-958 RAYAR
+958 RAYVR
-963 LGHASLVPFQSG
+963 LGHSSLVPFQSG

-987 ASLAPWVGPLSWED
+987 AALAPWVGPLGWEE
-1001 LGRAALAKP
+1001 LGRAALTKP
-1010 KSEAREDDE
+1010 KTESREDDE

-1029 VREANSSLGVPA
+1029 VRDANRSMGIPA
-1041 QHSPWLPALDET
+1041 QHSPWLPALDEK
-1053 LLLDD
+1053 LLLDE
-1058 IEVPAVA
+1058 IEVPA
-1065 LTAGRLAPAPY
+1065 LAGAAPGKLPPAPY
-1076 GVEDLPGDQAR
+1076 GIEDLPSDQAR
-1087 RPVAVDFSSFGH
+1087 RPVVVDFASFGH

-1126 VADVHLYG
+1126 TADVHLYG

-1162 VIRLVNRLKG
+1162 VVRLVNRLKG

-1181 SDKGYA
+1181 ADSGFA
-1187 DIGEQRAAAAEG
+1187 DIGEQRASAEES

-1213 GWVPTLGEIDHGS
+1213 GWVPTLGEVDHGS

-1240 VGIHLVLT
+1240 VGIHLILT

-1272 RSDFSSLGIPARKV
+1272 RSDFASLGIPSRKV

-1309 AEDTTGQG
+1309 SEDTTGQG
-1317 QAAALTAIGV
+1317 QAAAITAIGEA
-1327 VAAARDADVPR
+1327 AAARDAGVPR

-1353 FPEAWELRDP
+1353 FPEAWEMRDP
-1363 EASRSKL
+1363 EASRSRL
-1370 WALAGI
+1370 WALIGI

-1387 LAEGVPAFVVA
+1387 LADGVPSFVIA

-1403 GRSTVLMNIA
+1403 GRSTVLMNVA
-1413 QSFLAHGTR
+1413 QSLLAQGTR

-1430 SPLRRLDGTDGVLKV
+1430 SPVRQLDGAEGVLKV

-1451 DEDDFEELIDEASTE
+1451 DEDEFEELIDGASPE
-1466 EPIAVLIDDG
+1466 EPIAVLVDDG
-1476 EILEDCDAGSQMKK
+1476 EILEDCDAESQMKK
-1490 LVSRGAERGLALVI
+1490 IVSRGAERGLALVI

-1540 LIGVRLS
+1540 LIGLRVS
-1547 RSMVGGQV
+1547 RQMVGGQV
-1555 VPGKGML
+1555 TPGKGML